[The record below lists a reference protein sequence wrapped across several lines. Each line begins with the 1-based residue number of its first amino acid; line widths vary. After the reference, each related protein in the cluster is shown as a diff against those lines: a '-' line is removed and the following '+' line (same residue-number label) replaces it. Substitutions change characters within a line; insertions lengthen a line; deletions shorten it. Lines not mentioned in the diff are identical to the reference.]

1 MSNLKLTDDELFELT
16 EIVGNSMQ
24 FDKDL
29 IPLYKK
35 LLKLQKPIDMSKQDF
50 DYEILEYGGESQ

>member
-1 MSNLKLTDDELFELT
+1 MVNLKLTDDELFNLT
-16 EIVGNSMQ
+16 EIVGNSIQ
-24 FDKDL
+24 FDEDL

-50 DYEILEYGGESQ
+50 DYEIPEYKGQS

>member
-1 MSNLKLTDDELFELT
+1 MGKELKILIMFGNVNKNS
-16 EIVGNSMQ
+16 EIYHN
-24 FDKDL
+24 
-29 IPLYKK
+29 LYKK

>member
-29 IPLYKK
+29 IPL
-35 LLKLQKPIDMSKQDF
+35 
-50 DYEILEYGGESQ
+50 